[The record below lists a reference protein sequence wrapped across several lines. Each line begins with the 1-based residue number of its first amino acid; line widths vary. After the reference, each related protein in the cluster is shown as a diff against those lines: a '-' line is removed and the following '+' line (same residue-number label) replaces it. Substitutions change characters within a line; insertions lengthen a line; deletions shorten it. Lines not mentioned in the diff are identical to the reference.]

1 MCTPSPPSST
11 STLNFLPTCFTA
23 LCAAPALLIPA
34 LPKPCSLHLG
44 MPPPLLLVHQAKP
57 NPPPL
62 LPLSPASQAGQEG
75 SEGGRGEDQ
84 LLSVQCSKCLRA
96 STGMWHQNVCH
107 SLKIRNILSS
117 SAGDRNKV
125 LKVAPTKEHVL
136 SETCGST
143 AGGGGGSVFDCFC
156 SRNCSWPNSHNPPW
170 PFPPTYPSNTLEQWR
185 IDRRKLQPCLEFTTI
200 PS

>member
-1 MCTPSPPSST
+1 MHPFPSFFYLHPEFSADLLHRTLCSSCSADPCTPKTLLSAPWNAST
-11 STLNFLPTCFTA
+11 TSA
-23 LCAAPALLIPA
+23 GAPGKT
-34 LPKPCSLHLG
+34 KPD
-44 MPPPLLLVHQAKP
+44 
-57 NPPPL
+57 PL